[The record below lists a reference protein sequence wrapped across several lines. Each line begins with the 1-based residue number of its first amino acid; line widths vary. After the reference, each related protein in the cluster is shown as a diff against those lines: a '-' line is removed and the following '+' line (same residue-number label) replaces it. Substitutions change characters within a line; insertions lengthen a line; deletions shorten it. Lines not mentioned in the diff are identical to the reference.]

1 MKRVFLHI
9 DQLSV
14 RGYPNRDARILAD
27 SLRTELGAQFADGAG
42 VSRVRARDEL
52 SLRTPV
58 TAMSREAGPARLGV
72 QVARSVARELK
83 S

>member
-14 RGYPNRDARILAD
+14 RGYRNRDARILAD
-27 SLRTELGAQFADGAG
+27 LLRTELGAQFADGAG
-42 VSRVRARDEL
+42 VSSVRARDEL
-52 SLRTPV
+52 SLRMPV
-58 TAMSREAGPARLGV
+58 TAVSREAAPAQLGI